1 MKKYLIIEDE
11 RLAFSE
17 LKRMMDK
24 LRPEHMLMKRT
35 QSVLESVEFL
45 QENSPDFILMDIS
58 LSDGSCFEIF
68 NHIKLNIP
76 IIFTTAYDEYAI
88 QAFKVNSI
96 DYLLKP
102 ISEEDLEQAVIKLEG
117 LHFDKEQKE
126 IGIRMVESSLMKKV
140 KNRFL
145 VHSRD
150 GYLYIESG
158 NVAYFYSEEKVVML
172 HTFENKRYIVNYT
185 LDQLEEQLDE
195 DLFFRVSRNCI
206 ACIKSI
212 KGIKKAANSR
222 LNIEFNPQ
230 CPHEVIVSRVRVQS
244 FLQWL
249 NDD

>member
-24 LRPEHMLMKRT
+24 LRPDDLLMGQT

-45 QENSPDFILMDIS
+45 QENNPDFILMDIS

-68 NHIKLNIP
+68 NHVKVEVP

-88 QAFKVNSI
+88 QAFRVNSI

-102 ISEEDLEQAVIKLEG
+102 ISEEELERALIKLQD
-117 LHFDKEQKE
+117 LHFDREQKE

-145 VHSRD
+145 VYSRE
-150 GYLYIESG
+150 GYLYVETKNI
-158 NVAYFYSEEKVVML
+158 ACFYSEEKVVML
-172 HTFENKRYIVNYT
+172 HTFENRRYIVNYT
-185 LDQLEEQLDE
+185 LDQLEEQLAGDV
-195 DLFFRVSRNCI
+195 FFRVSRNCI
-206 ACIKSI
+206 ANIKAI

-222 LNIEFNPQ
+222 LSIEFEPE
-230 CPHEVIVSRVRVQS
+230 CPHEIIVSRVRVHH
-244 FLQWL
+244 FLEWL

>member
-17 LKRMMDK
+17 LKRMMDS
-24 LRPEHMLMKRT
+24 LRPDYLLLGRT

-45 QENSPDFILMDIS
+45 QECNPDLILMDIS

-68 NHIKLNIP
+68 NHIKVEVP

-102 ISEEDLEQAVIKLEG
+102 IVEEDLERAIIKLESI
-117 LHFDKEQKE
+117 HFDKEQKE

-145 VHSRD
+145 VHPRE
-150 GYLYIESG
+150 GYLYVESK
-158 NVAYFYSEEKVVML
+158 NIAYFYSEEKVVML
-172 HTFENKRYIVNYT
+172 HTFDNKRYIINYT
-185 LDQLEEQLDE
+185 LDQLESQLTE
-195 DLFFRVSRNCI
+195 ESFFRVSRNCI
-206 ACIKSI
+206 TNIKAI
-212 KGIKKAANSR
+212 KNIKKAANSR
-222 LNIEFNPQ
+222 LAIDFEPECPQ
-230 CPHEVIVSRVRVQS
+230 EVIVSRVRVQS
-244 FLQWL
+244 FLEWL
-249 NDD
+249 NDE

>member
-24 LRPEHMLMKRT
+24 LRPDYLLMKRT

-45 QENSPDFILMDIS
+45 QEHSPDFILMDIS

-68 NHIKLNIP
+68 NHIKLDVP

-102 ISEEDLEQAVIKLEG
+102 ISEEDLEQAVIKLED
-117 LHFDKEQKE
+117 LHFDKVQKE
-126 IGIRMVESSLMKKV
+126 TGIRMVESLLMKKI

-185 LDQLEEQLDE
+185 LDQLEEQLGE
-195 DLFFRVSRNCI
+195 DFFFRVSRNCI
-206 ACIKSI
+206 ANIKSI

-222 LNIEFNPQ
+222 LDIEFEPP
-230 CPHEVIVSRVRVQS
+230 CPHEVIVSRVRVHN

>member
-1 MKKYLIIEDE
+1 MKKYLIVEDE

-24 LRPEHMLMKRT
+24 LRPEYILLGRT
-35 QSVLESVEFL
+35 QSVLESIEFL
-45 QENSPDFILMDIS
+45 QQSKPDFILMDIS

-68 NHIKLNIP
+68 NHIKVEVP

-102 ISEEDLEQAVIKLEG
+102 VSEEDLERAIAKLED
-117 LHFDKEQKE
+117 LHFDKEQEE

-145 VHSRD
+145 VQSRE
-150 GYLYIESG
+150 GYLYAESK
-158 NVAYFYSEEKVVML
+158 NIAYFYSEEKVVLL
-172 HTFENKRYIVNYT
+172 HTFDDKRYIINYT
-185 LDQLEEQLDE
+185 LDQLEGQLSD
-195 DLFFRVSRNCI
+195 DIFFRVSRNCI
-206 ACIKSI
+206 ANIKAI
-212 KGIKKAANSR
+212 KGIKKVVNSR
-222 LNIEFNPQ
+222 LGIDFEPE
-230 CPHEVIVSRVRVQS
+230 CPHEIIVSRVRVQN
-244 FLQWL
+244 FLEWL

>member
-1 MKKYLIIEDE
+1 MKKYLIVEDE

-17 LKRMMDK
+17 LKRMVDR
-24 LRPEHMLMKRT
+24 LRPDDHLLART
-35 QSVLESVEFL
+35 ESVLESVEFL
-45 QENSPDFILMDIS
+45 QEQKPDFILMDIS

-68 NHIKLNIP
+68 NHIKVEVP

-102 ISEEDLEQAVIKLEG
+102 ISEEELERALIKLED

-150 GYLYIESG
+150 GYLYVESK

-172 HTFENKRYIVNYT
+172 HTFDNKRYIVNYT
-185 LDQLEEQLDE
+185 LDQLEVQLTE
-195 DLFFRVSRNCI
+195 DVFFRVSRNCI
-206 ACIKSI
+206 ANIKAI
-212 KGIKKAANSR
+212 KGIRKAANSR
-222 LNIEFNPQ
+222 LSIDFDPE
-230 CPHEVIVSRVRVQS
+230 CPHEIIVSRIRVQN
-244 FLQWL
+244 FLEWL

>member
-1 MKKYLIIEDE
+1 MRTYLIVEDE

-17 LKRMMDK
+17 LKRMMDR
-24 LRPEHMLMKRT
+24 LRPDYHLLERT

-45 QENSPDFILMDIS
+45 QESKPDFILMDIS

-68 NHIKLNIP
+68 NHIKLEVP

-102 ISEEDLEQAVIKLEG
+102 ISEEDLERAVMKLED
-117 LHFDKEQKE
+117 LHFNREQE
-126 IGIRMVESSLMKKV
+126 EAGIRMVESSLMKKI

-145 VHSRD
+145 VHSRE
-150 GYLYIESG
+150 GYLYVESK
-158 NVAYFYSEEKVVML
+158 NIAYFYSEEKVVLL
-172 HTFENKRYIVNYT
+172 HTFDNKRYIINYT
-185 LDQLEEQLDE
+185 LDQLEGQLSV

-206 ACIKSI
+206 SNIKSI
-212 KGIKKAANSR
+212 KGIKKVINSR
-222 LNIEFNPQ
+222 LAIDFEPE
-230 CPHEVIVSRVRVQS
+230 CPHEIIVSRVRVQS
-244 FLQWL
+244 FLEWL

>member
-1 MKKYLIIEDE
+1 MKKYLIVEDE

-24 LRPEHMLMKRT
+24 LRPDYTLLERT

-45 QENSPDFILMDIS
+45 QENKPDFILMDIS

-68 NHIKLNIP
+68 NHIKVEVP

-102 ISEEDLEQAVIKLEG
+102 ISEEDLERAIIKLED
-117 LHFDKEQKE
+117 LHFDKERE
-126 IGIRMVESSLMKKV
+126 AIGIRMVEDSLMKKI

-145 VHSRD
+145 VHSRE
-150 GYLYIESG
+150 GYLYVESR
-158 NVAYFYSEEKVVML
+158 NIAYFYSEEKVVML
-172 HTFENKRYIVNYT
+172 HPFDDKRYIVNYT
-185 LDQLEEQLDE
+185 LDQLENQLPK

-206 ACIKSI
+206 ANLKAI
-212 KGIKKAANSR
+212 KGIKKVANSR
-222 LNIEFNPQ
+222 LAIEFEPQ
-230 CPHEVIVSRVRVQS
+230 CPHEIIVSRVRVQH
-244 FLQWL
+244 FLEWL

>member
-1 MKKYLIIEDE
+1 MKKYLIVEDE

-24 LRPEHMLMKRT
+24 LRPDYTLQGRT

-45 QENSPDFILMDIS
+45 QENKPDFILMDIS

-68 NHIKLNIP
+68 NHIKVEVP

-102 ISEEDLEQAVIKLEG
+102 ISEEDLERAFIKLED
-117 LHFDKEQKE
+117 LHFDKEQE
-126 IGIRMVESSLMKKV
+126 AIGIRMVESSLMKKI

-145 VHSRD
+145 VHSRE
-150 GYLYIESG
+150 GYLYVESR
-158 NVAYFYSEEKVVML
+158 NIAYFYSEEKVVML
-172 HTFENKRYIVNYT
+172 HTFDDKRYIVNYT
-185 LDQLEEQLDE
+185 LDQLENQLPKDT
-195 DLFFRVSRNCI
+195 FFRVSRNCI
-206 ACIKSI
+206 TNIKAI
-212 KGIKKAANSR
+212 NGVKKVVNSR
-222 LNIEFNPQ
+222 LAIEFDPE
-230 CPHEVIVSRVRVQS
+230 CPHEIIVSRVRVQH
-244 FLQWL
+244 FLEWL

>member
-17 LKRMMDK
+17 LKRMVER
-24 LRPEHMLMKRT
+24 LRPDYQLLGRT
-35 QSVLESVEFL
+35 ESVLESVEFL
-45 QENSPDFILMDIS
+45 QEYQPDFILMDIS

-68 NHIKLNIP
+68 NPIKVEVP

-102 ISEEDLEQAVIKLEG
+102 ISEEDLERALIKLED

-126 IGIRMVESSLMKKV
+126 TGIRMVESSLMKKV

-145 VHSRD
+145 VHSHDR
-150 GYLYIESG
+150 YLYVESK
-158 NVAYFYSEEKVVML
+158 NISYFYSEEKVVML
-172 HTFENKRYIVNYT
+172 HTFDNKRYIINYT
-185 LDQLEEQLDE
+185 LDQLEGQLTE
-195 DLFFRVSRNCI
+195 DIFFRVSRNCI
-206 ACIKSI
+206 ANIKAI
-212 KGIKKAANSR
+212 KGIKKVVNSR
-222 LNIEFNPQ
+222 LAIEFEPG
-230 CPHEVIVSRVRVQS
+230 CPHEIIVSRVRVQN
-244 FLQWL
+244 FLEWL

>member
-24 LRPEHMLMKRT
+24 LRPNDILLART

-45 QENSPDFILMDIS
+45 QENNPDFILMDIS

-68 NHIKLNIP
+68 NHIKVEVP

-102 ISEEDLEQAVIKLEG
+102 ISEEDLERALIKLED
-117 LHFDKEQKE
+117 LHFDREQKE
-126 IGIRMVESSLMKKV
+126 TGIRMVESSLMKKI
-140 KNRFL
+140 KNRYL
-145 VHSRD
+145 VHSRE
-150 GYLYIESG
+150 GYLYVESK
-158 NVAYFYSEEKVVML
+158 NIAYFYSEEKVVML
-172 HTFENKRYIVNYT
+172 HTFDNKRYIISYT
-185 LDQLEEQLDE
+185 LDQLEDQLTE

-206 ACIKSI
+206 ANIKAI
-212 KGIKKAANSR
+212 KGIKKVENSR
-222 LNIEFNPQ
+222 LNIEFEPE
-230 CPHEVIVSRVRVQS
+230 CPHEIIVSRVRVHN
-244 FLQWL
+244 FLEWL

>member
-1 MKKYLIIEDE
+1 MKKYLIVEDE

-17 LKRMMDK
+17 LKRMVDR
-24 LRPEHMLMKRT
+24 LRPDYHLLGRT
-35 QSVLESVEFL
+35 ESVLESVEFL
-45 QENSPDFILMDIS
+45 QEQKPDFILMDIS

-68 NHIKLNIP
+68 NHIKVEVP

-102 ISEEDLEQAVIKLEG
+102 ISEEELERALFKLED

-150 GYLYIESG
+150 GYLYVESK

-172 HTFENKRYIVNYT
+172 HTFDNKRYIVNYT
-185 LDQLEEQLDE
+185 LDQLEVQLTE
-195 DLFFRVSRNCI
+195 DVFFRVSRNCI
-206 ACIKSI
+206 ANIKAI

-222 LNIEFNPQ
+222 LSINFDPE
-230 CPHEVIVSRVRVQS
+230 CPHEIIVSRMRVQN
-244 FLQWL
+244 FLEWL

>member
-17 LKRMMDK
+17 LKRMMDH
-24 LRPEHMLMKRT
+24 LRPDYILLERT

-45 QENSPDFILMDIS
+45 QKSQPDFILMDIS

-68 NHIKLNIP
+68 NHIKVEVP

-102 ISEEDLEQAVIKLEG
+102 ISEEDLELAVIKLEN
-117 LHFDKEQKE
+117 LHFEKEQKE
-126 IGIRMVESSLMKKV
+126 IGIRMVESSLMKRV

-145 VHSRD
+145 VNSRE
-150 GYLYIESG
+150 GYLYVESK
-158 NVAYFYSEEKVVML
+158 NIAYFYSEEKVVML
-172 HTFENKRYIVNYT
+172 HTSDDKRYIINYT
-185 LDQLEEQLDE
+185 LDQLEGQLTT

-206 ACIKSI
+206 TNIKAI
-212 KGIKKAANSR
+212 KGIKKVINSR
-222 LNIEFNPQ
+222 LAIEFEPA
-230 CPHEVIVSRVRVQS
+230 CPHEIIVSRVRVQN
-244 FLQWL
+244 FLEWL

>member
-24 LRPEHMLMKRT
+24 LRPDYLLMKRT

-45 QENSPDFILMDIS
+45 QEHNPDFILMDIS

-68 NHIKLNIP
+68 NHIKLDVP

-102 ISEEDLEQAVIKLEG
+102 ISEEDLEQAVIKLED
-117 LHFDKEQKE
+117 LHFDKVQKE
-126 IGIRMVESSLMKKV
+126 TGIRMVESLLMKKI

-185 LDQLEEQLDE
+185 LDQLEEQLGE
-195 DLFFRVSRNCI
+195 DFFFRVSRNCI
-206 ACIKSI
+206 ANIKSI

-222 LNIEFNPQ
+222 LVIEFEPS
-230 CPHEVIVSRVRVQS
+230 CPHEVIVSRVRVQN

>member
-24 LRPEHMLMKRT
+24 LRPNDILLERT

-45 QENSPDFILMDIS
+45 QENNPDFILMDIS

-68 NHIKLNIP
+68 NHIKVEVP

-102 ISEEDLEQAVIKLEG
+102 ISEEDLERALIKLED
-117 LHFDKEQKE
+117 LHFDREQKE
-126 IGIRMVESSLMKKV
+126 TGIRMVESSLMKKV
-140 KNRFL
+140 KNRYL
-145 VHSRD
+145 VHSRE
-150 GYLYIESG
+150 GYLYVESK
-158 NVAYFYSEEKVVML
+158 NIAYFYSEEKVVML
-172 HTFENKRYIVNYT
+172 HTFDNKRYIINYT
-185 LDQLEEQLDE
+185 LDQLEDQLIE

-206 ACIKSI
+206 ANIKAI
-212 KGIKKAANSR
+212 KGIKKVENSR
-222 LNIEFNPQ
+222 LNIEFEPE
-230 CPHEVIVSRVRVQS
+230 CPHEIIVSRVRVQN
-244 FLQWL
+244 FLEWL

>member
-17 LKRMMDK
+17 LKRMVER
-24 LRPEHMLMKRT
+24 LRPDYQLLGRT
-35 QSVLESVEFL
+35 ESVLESVEFL
-45 QENSPDFILMDIS
+45 QEYQPDFILMDIS

-68 NHIKLNIP
+68 NPIKVEVP

-102 ISEEDLEQAVIKLEG
+102 ISEEDLERALIKLED

-126 IGIRMVESSLMKKV
+126 TGIRMVESSLMKKV

-145 VHSRD
+145 VNSHDR
-150 GYLYIESG
+150 YLYVESK
-158 NVAYFYSEEKVVML
+158 NISYFYSEEKVVML
-172 HTFENKRYIVNYT
+172 HTFDNKRYIINYT
-185 LDQLEEQLDE
+185 LDQLEGQLTE
-195 DLFFRVSRNCI
+195 DIFFRVSRNCI
-206 ACIKSI
+206 ANIKAI
-212 KGIKKAANSR
+212 KGIKKVVNSR
-222 LNIEFNPQ
+222 LAIEFEPG
-230 CPHEVIVSRVRVQS
+230 CPHEIIVSRVRVQN
-244 FLQWL
+244 FLEWL